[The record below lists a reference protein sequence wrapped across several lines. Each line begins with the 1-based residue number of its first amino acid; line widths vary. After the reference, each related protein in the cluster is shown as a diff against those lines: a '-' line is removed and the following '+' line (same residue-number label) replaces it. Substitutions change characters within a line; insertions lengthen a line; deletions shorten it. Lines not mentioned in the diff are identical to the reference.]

1 MKAGSL
7 FETARGF
14 ASRSSPFIGLVVVFA
29 IGALIS
35 PFFLTLENLANFAR
49 TSSIMGFVAIG
60 MTFVILCGS
69 IDLSVSSVFSLS
81 GFLFILLSK
90 YSIALAIC
98 VPLAAGL
105 VVGLFNG
112 VLITWL
118 SIPAFVATLATM
130 IFLRG
135 LVLVVTNET
144 TFRFAGLSSVLS
156 FLGRGMIFKYISFP
170 LLMFIAAI
178 VVASFVLRRRPIGRA
193 MYIVGGNAEA
203 ARMMGVSVMGTMTTA
218 HVICSVM
225 AALGGIFRVPGRCGL
240 PPFRNRVRAVC
251 NCGRCDGR
259 GEADRRRRK
268 CLRDSGR
275 HSHHRSVLKHF
286 QSSAFPGSGV
296 GARRGGVRLARGSF
310 LAVPRRDVL
319 GKCEDTRAGE
329 RQRAS
334 LTAGT
339 ERPSNWHEKIRVN
352 VVG

>member
-7 FETARGF
+7 FETAREY
-14 ASRSSPFIGLVVVFA
+14 ASRSSPFIGLVVVFV

-81 GFLFILLSK
+81 GFLFILFSK

-144 TFRFAGLSSVLS
+144 TFRVAGLSSVLS

-203 ARMMGVSVMGTMTTA
+203 ARMMGVSVLGTMTAA

-225 AALGGIFRVPGRCGL
+225 AAFGGIFLASRVGAAYPLSGTGYEL
-240 PPFRNRVRAVC
+240 YAIAAVVM
-251 NCGRCDGR
+251 GGARLTG
-259 GEADRRRRK
+259 
-268 CLRDSGR
+268 
-275 HSHHRSVLKHF
+275 
-286 QSSAFPGSGV
+286 GV
-296 GARRGGVRLARGSF
+296 GNVSGTVAGTFIIGAFSNIFNLQRFLDPVWELVVVGCVL
-310 LAVPRRDVL
+310 LAVVFL
-319 GKCEDTRAGE
+319 
-329 RQRAS
+329 QS
-334 LTAGT
+334 LVETYWA
-339 ERPSNWHEKIRVN
+339 NAKIRRPVN
-352 VVG
+352 AKGRV

>member
-7 FETARGF
+7 FETAREF

-35 PFFLTLENLANFAR
+35 PFFLRLENLANFAR

-144 TFRFAGLSSVLS
+144 TFRVAGLSSVLS

-170 LLMFIAAI
+170 LLMFIAA
-178 VVASFVLRRRPIGRA
+178 VVIASFVLRRRPIGRA

-218 HVICSVM
+218 RVICSVM
-225 AALGGIFRVPGRCGL
+225 AALGGIFLASRVGAAYPLSGTGYEL
-240 PPFRNRVRAVC
+240 YAIAAVVM
-251 NCGRCDGR
+251 GGARLTG
-259 GEADRRRRK
+259 
-268 CLRDSGR
+268 
-275 HSHHRSVLKHF
+275 
-286 QSSAFPGSGV
+286 GV
-296 GARRGGVRLARGSF
+296 GNVSGTVAGTLIIGAFSNIFNLQRFLDPVWELVVVGCVL
-310 LAVPRRDVL
+310 LAVVFL
-319 GKCEDTRAGE
+319 QSVVETYWAN
-329 RQRAS
+329 A
-334 LTAGT
+334 
-339 ERPSNWHEKIRVN
+339 KIRRPVN
-352 VVG
+352 AKGQV